1 MGRPTD
7 NPKTNRLEI
16 RLNCSDNALLN
27 ECVEKSG
34 KTKTDIIVEGI
45 RLVHKGLSDD

>member
-7 NPKTNRLEI
+7 NPKNIVI
-16 RLNCSDNALLN
+16 RARISEEENSLLN

-34 KTKTDIIVEGI
+34 KAKTDIIVEGI
-45 RLVHKGLSDD
+45 KLVHKGLFDK